1 MGRAKELIK
10 ADMIG
15 KSDPY
20 AVLSYGKQTE
30 KTKVVKNSQEPQ
42 WNHEVEFDVPDG
54 NSRTFNLEVFDS
66 DKIGKDKS
74 LGKVA
79 IDITGILSMD
89 GDEGRWF
96 PLSGVKSG
104 QVLLSADF
112 LDDLGRKASDILP
125 SLLQGGD
132 SKDPNGVTGR
142 KNSSDPS
149 NKSGHPTS
157 LDKVDSGL
165 PSGKAKINLIK
176 AKELIKSD
184 LMGKSDPYAVLSY
197 GKQKQKTSVVKN
209 TQEPQW

>member
-42 WNHEVEFDVPDG
+42 WNHEVEFDV
-54 NSRTFNLEVFDS
+54 TE
-66 DKIGKDKS
+66 GK
-74 LGKVA
+74 
-79 IDITGILSMD
+79 
-89 GDEGRWF
+89 WF

-104 QVLLSADF
+104 KVLLSADF

-125 SLLQGGD
+125 SLLNSG
-132 SKDPNGVTGR
+132 DPNDPHGLT
-142 KNSSDPS
+142 NDPS
-149 NKSGHPTS
+149 NKPGYPDTAGGA
-157 LDKVDSGL
+157 DVKL

-176 AKELIKSD
+176 AKELIKAD
-184 LMGKSDPYAVLSY
+184 MIGKSDPYAILSY
-197 GKQKQKTSVVKN
+197 GKQKEKTNVVKN
-209 TQEPQW
+209 TQEPQWN